1 MACNES
7 HFDRLSTE
15 LVLQIFEF
23 VGFSSIAYL
32 TLVLTSKLNDA
43 SPKSLLNVALACRE
57 FHTHSNPIIHRC
69 LVIPITLR
77 AYRTVGE
84 LMKHL
89 YKDTELCAAVR
100 EMVVPYRSKI
110 SSTAPASL
118 QFKKSKALEDQ
129 WDRLT
134 NVLPLLN
141 RLNKFTYEAE
151 APIPLGLL
159 HYLNNRRSGCRLYVN
174 VPHLPQGRLISRL
187 QDSPCLFALDVYVS
201 MPNTL
206 NEVGEVVATCP
217 NLRHLSMHTSTYPMD
232 EAATK
237 VLRTALESPKTLN
250 SLGILGFY
258 DTMRVVP
265 THGVDQLKHASE
277 DWSSLTQLSFSGMSL
292 IPGLALQMVNLRSL
306 QVDLGTT
313 TDSVTMRDPILNQFL
328 YECRPLCE
336 LKLISYTE
344 TFDLGVLRHHGRA
357 LTAFTLREDHRNLLV
372 DSGRET
378 DRWNNGPTVVLSDK
392 DIQTIGQSCPY
403 LLTLGID
410 LCQQEKGDERSW
422 V

>member
-23 VGFSSIAYL
+23 VGFSCIAYL
-32 TLVLTSKLNDA
+32 SLVLTSKLNDA
-43 SPKSLLNVALACRE
+43 SPKSLLNVALVCRE

-69 LVIPITLR
+69 LVIPISTR

-84 LMKHL
+84 LIKHL

-110 SSTAPASL
+110 LGAPSASL
-118 QFKKSKALEDQ
+118 QLKKSKAHEEQ

-134 NVLPLLN
+134 NVLPLLH

-151 APIPLGLL
+151 APIPLALL
-159 HYLNNRRSGCRLYVN
+159 DYLNNRRSGCRLHVN
-174 VPHLPQGRLISRL
+174 VTHLPQVKHLSRL
-187 QDSPCLFALDVYVS
+187 RDLDCLFALDVYVS

-217 NLRHLSMHTSTYPMD
+217 NLRHLSMHTSTYAMD
-232 EAATK
+232 KAATK
-237 VLRTALESPKTLN
+237 VLRTALESPMTLN

-258 DTMRVVP
+258 DTMKAVP
-265 THGVDQLKHASE
+265 THEMDQLKHANE
-277 DWSSLTQLSFSGMSL
+277 DWSSLTLLSFSGLSF
-292 IPGLALQMVNLRSL
+292 IPSLALQMVNLRSL

-313 TDSVTMRDPILNQFL
+313 NDSVTMRDPILNQFL

-344 TFDLGVLRHHGRA
+344 TFDFGVLRHHGRA

-378 DRWNNGPTVVLSDK
+378 DRWNSGPTVVLSDK
-392 DIQTIGQSCPY
+392 DIQTIGQSCPH
-403 LLTLGID
+403 LSTLGLD
-410 LCQQEKGDERSW
+410 LRQQEDGDERSW